1 MNDIVKGAKVEMG
14 FALQGIK
21 VLDVSQVAAVPM
33 AARHLADFGADV
45 IHVERPATGDSL
57 RVVQAGM
64 GGTFIQSEIDYVWEN
79 YNRGKRSVTLDLSQD
94 GGREILYKLAEKAD
108 VFLTNFRP
116 FEIKKFKLEYET
128 LNRLNPR
135 LIYGSLTGY
144 GKKGMERDASGYDQS
159 AYWARSG
166 IPHKLAALAALAP
179 GTPPSA
185 FLPAF
190 GDSAAALA
198 LAYGVMMALFVRER
212 TGVGQDVDV
221 SLFHTGVYQ
230 LSFDIA
236 GTLVTQRDCERLQ
249 SREDSPNPLSALYQT
264 KDGRWLL
271 LSILHPERYWS
282 MFCRAIERE
291 DLEHDP
297 RFEPLEPMIENR
309 AALMHILDEIFLSK
323 TLDEWKPRLN
333 EEGLPWSPVQN
344 LPEVVND
351 PQARANDFFVS
362 YDHPTYGRI
371 EVVANPINLGK
382 TPATVRTPAP
392 EFGQHTEEVLLEYG
406 YTWED
411 IAQLKENKV
420 IA

>member
-64 GGTFIQSEIDYVWEN
+64 GKTFIQSEIDYVWEN

-249 SREDSPNPLSALYQT
+249 SREDSPNPL
-264 KDGRWLL
+264 
-271 LSILHPERYWS
+271 
-282 MFCRAIERE
+282 
-291 DLEHDP
+291 
-297 RFEPLEPMIENR
+297 
-309 AALMHILDEIFLSK
+309 
-323 TLDEWKPRLN
+323 
-333 EEGLPWSPVQN
+333 
-344 LPEVVND
+344 
-351 PQARANDFFVS
+351 
-362 YDHPTYGRI
+362 
-371 EVVANPINLGK
+371 
-382 TPATVRTPAP
+382 
-392 EFGQHTEEVLLEYG
+392 
-406 YTWED
+406 
-411 IAQLKENKV
+411 
-420 IA
+420 

>member
-64 GGTFIQSEIDYVWEN
+64 GKTFIQSEIDYVWEN

-371 EVVANPINLGK
+371 EVVANPINLSK